1 MGDTRPVVGI
11 DLGGT
16 HFQVGVVD
24 RAGTILRR
32 EGHKTRSERGAMP
45 VVDDLA
51 RAVREIAAHAGLG
64 GAGGVDGIAA
74 VGIGAPGAIDAAATT
89 VLEAPNLGWD
99 NLPLARLMSER
110 LGGVRIALDN
120 DVNAAV
126 LGENL
131 FGAGENSAD
140 ALGVWVGTGVGGGII
155 RNHRVDRG
163 PLGSAGEI
171 GRTVLFPD
179 MPIDECQ
186 MEYHCSRMHVARQI
200 DAAIG
205 AGRASSLAG
214 HAGEITAARMAE
226 AYAAGDGLTREVVD
240 RSAVLLGISIAN
252 AVSLTAIPL
261 ILLGGGMTEALGA
274 PYAARIAEAARKW
287 VFPRT
292 LAAHIDVRVTRL
304 RENAGLLGAAA
315 IALG

>member
-1 MGDTRPVVGI
+1 MSDIRPVVGI

-16 HFQVGVVD
+16 HFQVGLVD
-24 RAGTILRR
+24 RAGAIIRR
-32 EGHKTRSERGAMP
+32 EGGKTRSERDADA

-51 RAVREIAAHAGLG
+51 RAVRDITTHAGLSL
-64 GAGGVDGIAA
+64 AGIAA

-89 VLEAPNLGWD
+89 VLEAPNLGWF
-99 NLPLARLMSER
+99 NFPLT
-110 LGGVRIALDN
+110 RILSDKLDGTRVALDN

-131 FGAGENSAD
+131 FGAGNNSPD
-140 ALGVWVGTGVGGGII
+140 AIGVWVGTGVGGGLI
-155 RNHRVDRG
+155 RGHRVDRG

-179 MPIDECQ
+179 LEGDAGV
-186 MEYHCSRMHVARQI
+186 MEWHCSRMHVARMIGEAI
-200 DAAIG
+200 DAGRPSILARHRDAIS
-205 AGRASSLAG
+205 AS
-214 HAGEITAARMAE
+214 HMAE
-226 AYAAGDGLTREVVD
+226 AYAQGDAVACAIIN
-240 RSAVLLGISIAN
+240 RSADLLGISIAN

-261 ILLGGGMTEALGA
+261 ILLGGGMTEALGE
-274 PYAARIAEAARKW
+274 PYARRIADSARRR

-292 LAAHIDVRVTRL
+292 LAPHIDVRITRL

-315 IALG
+315 IAMH